1 MLSTKIQKLPMTTT
15 TETTVNKDRFAAE
28 EYIDTQARLP
38 KIQALR
44 GETGA
49 SECGYFITVTEMAK
63 AGWIDFDDKKL
74 IEYEYGSGGK
84 EQGLL
89 IQQPRMLVAA
99 RSPLF
104 AFDRVLSQSEGR
116 LIVAGQYNKTEYS
129 DRARFGTGQVYE
141 VVLLDPNNQPLHEI
155 GFAYVAK
162 GSNQATFSQHWQQL
176 VTEVTRFHAIANRI
190 AARPKDARFNAL
202 CVFEFKVKRELAGNG
217 AKSPACKVDS
227 HTSPTADNWE
237 SYFLGRND
245 EVADRF
251 LNLLC
256 PTSELVLP
264 QSSVLAL
271 ASATENAGVGE
282 FVD

>member
-1 MLSTKIQKLPMTTT
+1 MTTT
-15 TETTVNKDRFAAE
+15 NQTVTKDRFASD

-49 SECGYFITVTEMAK
+49 SECGYFISVGEMAK

-74 IEYEYGSGGK
+74 IEYEHGSGGK

-89 IQQPRMLVAA
+89 IQQPRMLVVA

-104 AFDRVLSQSEGR
+104 AFDRTLSNSEGR
-116 LIVAGQYNKTEYS
+116 LIVVGQYNKAEHKGQP
-129 DRARFGTGQVYE
+129 RFGTGQIYE

-155 GFAYVAK
+155 GLAYVAK
-162 GSNQATFSQHWQQL
+162 GSNHATFSLHWQQL
-176 VTEVTRFHAIANRI
+176 VSEVTRFHAIANRI

-202 CVFEFKVKRELAGNG
+202 CVFEFKVKRELAGNA
-217 AKSPACKVDS
+217 AKAAACKVDS

-237 SYFLGRND
+237 QYFLGRND

-251 LNLLC
+251 LNLLA
-256 PTSELVLP
+256 PSGNLVLP
-264 QSSVLAL
+264 SNNVLAL
-271 ASATENAGVGE
+271 PEASEGE
-282 FVD
+282 LVD